1 MAKRKADR
9 TKRNRPARRRD
20 GRAGLQT
27 RYTLGRRYP
36 SALAEGP
43 AGASWKSPAKP
54 VPPFLSLS
62 LDSSRIPRD
71 RESHQFEFVADVQDL
86 EALPERCAMFSRI
99 LWWKTVTL
107 QTAYVA
113 SMLTLVAA
121 AILLFA
127 IRI

>member
-1 MAKRKADR
+1 
-9 TKRNRPARRRD
+9 
-20 GRAGLQT
+20 
-27 RYTLGRRYP
+27 
-36 SALAEGP
+36 
-43 AGASWKSPAKP
+43 
-54 VPPFLSLS
+54 
-62 LDSSRIPRD
+62 
-71 RESHQFEFVADVQDL
+71 L

-127 IRI
+127 TRI